1 MVAALSFI
9 SIAYLFIDLSS
20 STIEKNRVTC
30 CVTHKRTGI
39 FCQGV
44 WWTICPKISFK
55 LPKFLWNSW
64 KETRVIRCTDNGL
77 HMKWKYSYI
86 WIYHMSSK
94 NTLKLKRN
102 RVVKCPFNVN
112 KCNAADMLLPHSTV
126 ELSFQSAHYTEW
138 LLCWTRCSR
147 YHCKDMHHLRK
158 IWKYSSL
165 SLAFLKQLFSLICA
179 RDKNSRTFS
188 ARLRESCRWCC
199 KT

>member
-77 HMKWKYSYI
+77 HMKWKYFYV
-86 WIYHMSSK
+86 WIYHMSPK
-94 NTLKLKRN
+94 NTLKLKEIA
-102 RVVKCPFNVN
+102 VGVWLFN
-112 KCNAADMLLPHSTV
+112 AMLL
-126 ELSFQSAHYTEW
+126 
-138 LLCWTRCSR
+138 TRC
-147 YHCKDMHHLRK
+147 CPMVLRAEVSFHSAQRK
-158 IWKYSSL
+158 PRRRRRRRRRRERHQTKGFYEQHIG
-165 SLAFLKQLFSLICA
+165 CA
-179 RDKNSRTFS
+179 RAFWISVHFF
-188 ARLRESCRWCC
+188 AQAAQALFVHFFAVHY
-199 KT
+199 KTTTWNG